1 MHGMEIFSTDLRPLF
16 LVWSLCQ
23 AAQACVLLHVWK
35 IHSNFPPARE
45 WGAGALLS
53 ALGLALL
60 GLRAWV
66 PPWCCAVAANGL
78 LLGGMMV
85 FNFGIVR
92 ATGSNPPWR
101 RGAALCALALGLLV
115 WFTLVQDDYPVR
127 VVVLSLVAVAFDL
140 LVIHACLTSRET
152 SLTST
157 LRLIAAVH
165 VLLAASVCWRAVA
178 GALAGADAV
187 SMPTVSQAQFVVA
200 SIMAC
205 VVLTTLL
212 VLLTSQLLQKEVNAL
227 ARQDPLT
234 KAANRMALDEIVRV
248 EWPRG
253 TRHHTPV
260 SCLLLDVD
268 HFKRFND
275 EHGHLAGDA
284 MLRAVSDAARTQL
297 RTEDVWA
304 RYGGEEFVA
313 LLPQTDIRQACAIAQ
328 RLRQAVAKA
337 AIKGENGSLG
347 VTVSIGAAE
356 CNPATQSWQQLVGL
370 ADQALYLAKRR
381 GRDRVEVAIGETQ
394 APPDL
399 YPDVARYVRLEWDST
414 LECGDPALDAQHR
427 EIFASA
433 NKLLS
438 AVAVEC
444 PEGEC
449 RALIGKLMEQIRRHF
464 SYEETV
470 LRAAGYPLVEEHARS
485 HEVLVHQA
493 TELAERFERRELSTG
508 QLFTFLLDEVV
519 SRHMLASDHEYFG
532 YLGRETRQ

>member
-1 MHGMEIFSTDLRPLF
+1 MHGLDIFSTDLRPLF

-35 IHSNFPPARE
+35 IHRNFPPARE
-45 WGAGALLS
+45 WGAGALIS
-53 ALGLALL
+53 ALGLTLL

-66 PPWCCAVAANGL
+66 PPWCCALLANGL
-78 LLGGMMV
+78 LLAGMMV

-92 ATGSNPPWR
+92 ATGGNPPWR
-101 RGAALCALALGLLV
+101 RGAVLCALALGLLV
-115 WFTLVQDDYPVR
+115 WFTLARDDYAVR
-127 VVVLSLVAVAFDL
+127 VVVLSGAAVAFDL
-140 LVIHACLTSRET
+140 LVIRACLTSREAT
-152 SLTST
+152 LAST
-157 LRLIAAVH
+157 LRLIAAIH
-165 VLLAASVCWRAVA
+165 ALLAASVVWRAV
-178 GALAGADAV
+178 GGVIAGADAV
-187 SMPTVSQAQFVVA
+187 AMPTLSQAQFVGA
-200 SIMAC
+200 SIVAC

-234 KAANRMALDEIVRV
+234 KAANRMALDEMVRV

-253 TRHHTPV
+253 ARHHNPV

-284 MLRAVSDAARTQL
+284 MLRAVSDAARAQL

-328 RLRQAVAKA
+328 RLRQAVAEA
-337 AIKGENGSLG
+337 SIKGGGGPLS

-356 CNPATQSWQQLVGL
+356 CNPAAQSWQQLVAL

-381 GRDRVEVAIGETQ
+381 GRDRVEVAIGEAQ

-399 YPDVARYVRLEWDST
+399 FPDVARFVRLEWDSA
-414 LECGDPALDAQHR
+414 LECGDAALDAQHR
-427 EIFASA
+427 EIFATA

-464 SYEETV
+464 SYEEMV
-470 LRAAGYPLVEEHARS
+470 LRAAGYPMVEEHARS
-485 HEVLVHQA
+485 HRMLVSQA
-493 TELAERFERRELSTG
+493 SELAERFERRQLSSG